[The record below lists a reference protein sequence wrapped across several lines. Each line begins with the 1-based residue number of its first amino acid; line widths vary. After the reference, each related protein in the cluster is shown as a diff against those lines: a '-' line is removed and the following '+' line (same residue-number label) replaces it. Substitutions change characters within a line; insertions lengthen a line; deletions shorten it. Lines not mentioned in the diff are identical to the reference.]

1 MAKVFKIVIETY
13 DIKSNRTETR
23 EEIKNILLEEPKH
36 IEEVGL
42 SQIGVILVENL
53 KMLSK
58 NSQMNFMNN

>member
-42 SQIGVILVENL
+42 SHLEQIDVLQKTLDLLVDNQ
-53 KMLSK
+53 SR
-58 NSQMNFMNN
+58 